1 MPPTTHATTTRP
13 EALVEPKRPRRQS
26 KGLLFFAEFLRSPF
40 QIGAL
45 HESPPRVARALADG
59 LGIERASAVVEYG
72 PGTGPVT
79 REIVARMP
87 GGCRF
92 FAVELNPRM
101 IAAFRERNP
110 GVRLYEGS
118 AENVRAYCVEQGIDK
133 LDAVVSSIPWIL
145 LPRPVQEKL
154 LGETIAAMRA
164 GARFSMITYR
174 HEKAGMTRRF
184 LDVMRAHFSEVEP
197 MVRVRSR
204 FKHAYVYRATR

>member
-1 MPPTTHATTTRP
+1 MPPTTQAGTPARQD
-13 EALVEPKRPRRQS
+13 LVEPKRPSGAS
-26 KGLLFFAEFLRSPF
+26 KGLMFLAEFLRSPF

-45 HESPPRVARALADG
+45 HESPPRVAKALVDE
-59 LGIERASAVVEYG
+59 LGVERAAAIAEYG

-87 GGCRF
+87 GACKF
-92 FAVELNPRM
+92 FAIELNPRM

-118 AENVRAYCVEQGIDK
+118 AEHVRALCSQQGIDK
-133 LDAVVSSIPWIL
+133 LDVVVSSIPWIL

-154 LGETIAAMRA
+154 LVETLAAMRP

-174 HEKAGMTRRF
+174 PASSGLVKRF
-184 LDVMRAHFSEVEP
+184 MQVFRAHFTHVDP
-197 MVRVRSR
+197 MLRVRSR
-204 FKHAYVYRATR
+204 FSHAFVYRATR

>member
-1 MPPTTHATTTRP
+1 MPPTTHAGSPTHD
-13 EALVEPKRPRRQS
+13 ALVEPKRHSPPA

-45 HESPPRVARALADG
+45 HESPPRVAKALADG
-59 LGIERASAVVEYG
+59 LGIERASAIAEYG

-79 REIVARMP
+79 REIVSRMP
-87 GGCRF
+87 GGCKF

-101 IAAFRERNP
+101 VAAFRARNP
-110 GVRLYEGS
+110 GIRLYEGS
-118 AENVRAYCVEQGIDK
+118 AEHVRRLCAEQGIDK

-154 LGETIAAMRA
+154 LTETVAAMRP

-174 HEKAGMTRRF
+174 HERAGMVKRF
-184 LDVMRAHFSEVEP
+184 LDVMRAHFSHVEP